1 MARPTLLLLRPFA
14 ARDRESLF
22 SRLEPLYTIIEPTA
36 YDYNTLATLAKDAN
50 VALGPSIPALVLDSA
65 RHLRL
70 LHTPGAGLEK
80 LDLAALA
87 ARGVIICRSTSHA
100 RQVAEHALGLLLGL
114 MRKIALHDRLLRAGV
129 WYRPQGNADDALYQ
143 TDSLQGARIGLLG
156 YGAIN
161 QAFARMLTP
170 FEVQISTC
178 TRRNHPGVT
187 MTSVDDMMRNC
198 DAIVVAVPLTEHTRG
213 LIGTRQLANANPALY
228 LVNVG
233 RAEVIERQALQG
245 ALVNRSIR
253 GAALDVPYEGVDG
266 YAGLSDFS
274 AFDNTLLSPHRA
286 GTLRGHSPHLGD
298 VLDNLTAYA
307 QGQPLKNVVN
317 FEAGY

>member
-14 ARDRESLF
+14 PRDRESLF
-22 SRLEPLYTIIEPTA
+22 SRLEPLYNIIEPHA
-36 YDYNTLATLAKDAN
+36 YDDNTLAILAKNAD
-50 VALGPSIPALVLDSA
+50 VALGSSIPAIVFESA
-65 RHLRL
+65 TCMRL
-70 LHTPGAGLEK
+70 LQTPGAGLEK

-87 ARGVIICRSTSHA
+87 ARRVIVCRSASHA
-100 RQVAEHALGLLLGL
+100 RQVAEHAIGMLLGL
-114 MRKIALHDRLLRAGV
+114 MRKIALHDRLLRAGI
-129 WYRPQGNADDALYQ
+129 WYRPKDNADDELYQ

-161 QAFARMLTP
+161 QALAHMLTP
-170 FEVQISTC
+170 FDVQLSIC
-178 TRRNHPGVT
+178 TRSAHAGIAMASIDN
-187 MTSVDDMMRNC
+187 MMRNC

-213 LIGTRQLANANPALY
+213 LIGARQLANANPALY

-233 RAEVIERQALQG
+233 RAEVVERQVLHG
-245 ALVNRSIR
+245 ALANRSIR

-266 YAGLSDFS
+266 YAGLSDFA

-286 GTLRGHSPHLGD
+286 GILRGHSLHLGD
-298 VLDNLTAYA
+298 VLDNLAAYA

-317 FEAGY
+317 LEADY

>member
-14 ARDRESLF
+14 ALDRESIF
-22 SRLEPLYTIIEPTA
+22 SRLEPLYNIIEPPA
-36 YDYNTLATLAKDAN
+36 YDDNTLAMLAKDTD
-50 VALGPSIPALVLDSA
+50 VALGPNIPAVVLHSA
-65 RHLRL
+65 TRLRL

-87 ARGVIICRSTSHA
+87 ARGVIVCRSASHA
-100 RQVAEHALGLLLGL
+100 RHVAEHALGLLLGL
-114 MRKIALHDRLLRAGV
+114 MRKIALHDRLLRTGV
-129 WYRPQGNADDALYQ
+129 WYRPQGNAEDSFYQ

-161 QAFARMLTP
+161 QAFARMLTL
-170 FEVQISTC
+170 FDVQLSIC
-178 TRRNHPGVT
+178 TRRNHPGFT

-213 LIGTRQLANANPALY
+213 LIGKRQLANANPALY

-233 RAEVIERQALQG
+233 RAEVVESKALQV
-245 ALVNRSIR
+245 ALANRSIR
-253 GAALDVPYEGVDG
+253 GVALDVPYGGVDG
-266 YAGLSDFS
+266 YAGLSDFA

-286 GTLRGHSPHLGD
+286 GTLRGHSPHLDD

-317 FEAGY
+317 LEAGY